1 MVLKIVKEKNTE
13 DTSVLIEDGERHII
27 EYYEG
32 KYFKLQNGF
41 ITTDKESI
49 DVGRYSLYDEILG
62 VWFEYETKELYLM
75 NNEGKTIER
84 LK

>member
-13 DTSVLIEDGERHII
+13 DTSVLIEDGERYIT

-32 KYFKLQNGF
+32 KHFKLQNGF

-49 DVGRYSLYDEILG
+49 DVDRYSLYDEVLG

>member
-1 MVLKIVKEKNTE
+1 MVLKIVKERNTE
-13 DTSVLIEDGERHII
+13 DTKIAIEDGERYIT

-49 DVGRYSLYDEILG
+49 NVGRYSLYDEVIG